1 MSMESASGQQDGG
14 MTLTRVQQW
23 VATTVVLMLGM
34 GIAAPLA
41 GVSVAMDEGDRG
53 AGSIVGIWI
62 MSGLWGVATM
72 FAVLVVHQHKLLSAW
87 LLLGLL
93 PAALALPWVW

>member
-1 MSMESASGQQDGG
+1 

-23 VATTVVLMLGM
+23 VATSIIVMVGM

-41 GVSVAMDEGDRG
+41 GVSATIDPGDQG
-53 AGSIVGIWI
+53 YDSVLGIWI

-72 FAVLVVHQHKLLSAW
+72 VAVLVVHQHRVLSWW
-87 LLLGLL
+87 LLLWLL
-93 PAALALPWVW
+93 PAAVALPWVS